1 MNKEKRNI
9 TTKLETESKYL
20 TNILDKEDVK
30 EFKKLI
36 PELQDTWHKKQM
48 FRTETEMRFS
58 VLSDNKYQRKLLSIG
73 NPLENKILTLRT

>member
-1 MNKEKRNI
+1 MSSEKRNI
-9 TTKLETESKYL
+9 ATKLETQSKYL
-20 TNILDKEDVK
+20 SNILDKNDVK

-58 VLSDNKYQRKLLSIG
+58 VLSDNT
-73 NPLENKILTLRT
+73 ENLISVSVRNICFFIQVS